1 MKYLKTFNESY
12 LKDVDTEDEVLN
24 TIKDI
29 LLELEDLKFT
39 VNTKVFSD
47 SYDIVINKPIL
58 PVLVTQIPDER
69 FPKFGI
75 SEIRDTV
82 ERIYDYLPN
91 KVADVYVMGSDFKW
105 RTIDD
110 FKTYD
115 NVYIRGIEINI
126 DK

>member
-1 MKYLKTFNESY
+1 MKYLKTFNES
-12 LKDVDTEDEVLN
+12 LKDDNQNDEVFD

-39 VNTKVFSD
+39 VNTKMFSD
-47 SYDIVINKPIL
+47 SYDVVINKPIV

-69 FPKFGI
+69 FPKFNI
-75 SEIRDTV
+75 SEIRDAV

-91 KVADVYVMGSDFKW
+91 KIANVYVMGSDFKW
-105 RTIDD
+105 STIDD

-115 NVYIRGIEINI
+115 DVLIRGIEINI